1 MVDKLSL
8 YVKGIKIMLYDKL
21 VKAWADADVN
31 LWDEIRHDEWEMLF
45 HSDGR
50 VVRKG
55 DNSPEEV
62 AERMA
67 AINFEKSRCVYENEE
82 ILVVHQIVTFP
93 SGDKEAVMNVSIKK
107 DGLLWRTE
115 TGATPLDNI

>member
-21 VKAWADADVN
+21 VKAWEEADVN

-55 DNSPEEV
+55 DNPPEEV

-67 AINFEKSRCVYENEE
+67 AINFEKSRCVYENED
-82 ILVVHQIVTFP
+82 ILVVHQFVTFP

>member
-1 MVDKLSL
+1 
-8 YVKGIKIMLYDKL
+8 MLYDKL
-21 VKAWADADVN
+21 VKAWEEADVN

-55 DNSPEEV
+55 DNPPEEV

-67 AINFEKSRCVYENEE
+67 AINFEKSRCVYENED
-82 ILVVHQIVTFP
+82 ILVVHQFVTFP

>member
-21 VKAWADADVN
+21 VKAWAEADVN

-50 VVRKG
+50 VVRKV

-67 AINFEKSRCVYENEE
+67 AINFEKSRCVYENED
-82 ILVVHQIVTFP
+82 ILVVHQFVAFP

>member
-21 VKAWADADVN
+21 VKAWEEADVN

-55 DNSPEEV
+55 DNPPEEV

-67 AINFEKSRCVYENEE
+67 AINFEKSRCVYENED
-82 ILVVHQIVTFP
+82 ILVVHQFVAFP

>member
-21 VKAWADADVN
+21 VKACEEADVN
-31 LWDEIRHDEWEMLF
+31 LWDEIHHDEWEMLF

-55 DNSPEEV
+55 DNPPEEV

-67 AINFEKSRCVYENEE
+67 AINFEKSRCVYENED
-82 ILVVHQIVTFP
+82 ILVVHQFVAFP

>member
-1 MVDKLSL
+1 
-8 YVKGIKIMLYDKL
+8 
-21 VKAWADADVN
+21 
-31 LWDEIRHDEWEMLF
+31 MLF

-55 DNSPEEV
+55 DNPPEEV

-82 ILVVHQIVTFP
+82 ILVVHQFVSFP
-93 SGDKEAVMNVSIKK
+93 F
-107 DGLLWRTE
+107 
-115 TGATPLDNI
+115 

>member
-1 MVDKLSL
+1 MKKHFMYVLKFLFMMVDKLSL

-21 VKAWADADVN
+21 VKACEEADVN
-31 LWDEIRHDEWEMLF
+31 LWDEIHHDEWEMLF

-50 VVRKG
+50 VVRKV

-67 AINFEKSRCVYENEE
+67 AINFEN
-82 ILVVHQIVTFP
+82 P
-93 SGDKEAVMNVSIKK
+93 AVFMRMKIFWLCTNLLLSHLAIKR
-107 DGLLWRTE
+107 LL
-115 TGATPLDNI
+115 

>member
-1 MVDKLSL
+1 
-8 YVKGIKIMLYDKL
+8 MLYDKL
-21 VKAWADADVN
+21 VKAWEEADVN

-50 VVRKG
+50 VVLKG

-67 AINFEKSRCVYENEE
+67 AVNFE
-82 ILVVHQIVTFP
+82 
-93 SGDKEAVMNVSIKK
+93 
-107 DGLLWRTE
+107 
-115 TGATPLDNI
+115 